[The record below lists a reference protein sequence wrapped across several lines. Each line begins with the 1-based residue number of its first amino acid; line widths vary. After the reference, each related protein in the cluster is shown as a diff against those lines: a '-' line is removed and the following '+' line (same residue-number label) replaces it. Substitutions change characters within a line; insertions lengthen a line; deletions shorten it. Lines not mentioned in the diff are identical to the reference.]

1 MENISK
7 YKNDKRKLNLKKKTV
22 SDAYDLGTP
31 FETLAI

>member
-7 YKNDKRKLNLKKKTV
+7 YKNDKRKLNLKKTV